1 MTRTKRLAL
10 AFYLG
15 AVAAGAAIGI
25 TVDRW
30 ILRERL
36 VNQWDDPRAMRVRLA
51 NELGLDAK
59 QRAALDSILDTR
71 NRRYDELM
79 APMRPRLD
87 SVSVLARQQIR
98 LVSAKQIAELCALAL
113 IRRRR
118 ARRRTDE
125 RPCVG

>member
-1 MTRTKRLAL
+1 MTQTKRLAL

-36 VNQWDDPRAMRVRLA
+36 VNQWDDPRAMRIRLA
-51 NELGLDAK
+51 NELGLDAA
-59 QRAALDSILDTR
+59 QRAALDTILDTR
-71 NRRYDELM
+71 NRHYDELM

-87 SVSVLARQQIR
+87 SVSVLARQRIR
-98 LVSAKQIAELCALAL
+98 DLLTPEQRTAYDQMQREREA
-113 IRRRR
+113 
-118 ARRRTDE
+118 ARRQE
-125 RPCVG
+125 KKP

>member
-1 MTRTKRLAL
+1 MTQNKRLAL

-30 ILRERL
+30 FLRERL

-51 NELGLDAK
+51 DELGLDSA
-59 QRAALDSILDTR
+59 QRAALDTILDTR
-71 NRRYDELM
+71 NARYDELM

-87 SVSVLARQQIR
+87 SVSVLARQRIR
-98 LVSAKQIAELCALAL
+98 DLLTPEQRSAYDQMQREREA
-113 IRRRR
+113 
-118 ARRRTDE
+118 ARRQE
-125 RPCVG
+125 KK

>member
-1 MTRTKRLAL
+1 MTRTKSLAL

-15 AVAAGAAIGI
+15 AVAVGAAAGI

-36 VNQWDDPRAMRVRLA
+36 VNQLDDPRAMRVRLA
-51 NELGLDAK
+51 DELKLDAS
-59 QRAALDSILDTR
+59 QRAKLDTILDTR
-71 NRRYDELM
+71 NARYDDLM

-98 LVSAKQIAELCALAL
+98 DLLTPEQRTAYDQMQREREA
-113 IRRRR
+113 
-118 ARRRTDE
+118 ARRQE
-125 RPCVG
+125 KKQ

>member
-1 MTRTKRLAL
+1 MTQTKRLAL

-51 NELGLDAK
+51 DELGLDAK

-98 LVSAKQIAELCALAL
+98 DLLTPEQRTAYDQMQRERDAARQQEK
-113 IRRRR
+113 RR
-118 ARRRTDE
+118 
-125 RPCVG
+125 

>member
-1 MTRTKRLAL
+1 MTRTKGWAL

-15 AVAAGAAIGI
+15 AVAAGAAVGV

-30 ILRERL
+30 MLRERL

-51 NELGLDAK
+51 DELHLDAS
-59 QRAALDSILDTR
+59 QRAALDTILDTR
-71 NRRYDELM
+71 NKRYDELM

-98 LVSAKQIAELCALAL
+98 DLLTPEQRSAYDQMQREREA
-113 IRRRR
+113 
-118 ARRRTDE
+118 ARRQE
-125 RPCVG
+125 KKQ

>member
-1 MTRTKRLAL
+1 MTRTKGWAL

-15 AVAAGAAIGI
+15 AVAAGAVIGI

-51 NELGLDAK
+51 DELKLDAS
-59 QRAALDSILDTR
+59 QRAALDTILDTR
-71 NRRYDELM
+71 NRRYDDLM

-98 LVSAKQIAELCALAL
+98 DLLTPEQRSTYDQMQREREA
-113 IRRRR
+113 
-118 ARRRTDE
+118 ARRQE
-125 RPCVG
+125 KKQ

>member
-98 LVSAKQIAELCALAL
+98 DLLTPEQRSAYDQMQREREA
-113 IRRRR
+113 
-118 ARRRTDE
+118 ARRQEKR
-125 RPCVG
+125 R